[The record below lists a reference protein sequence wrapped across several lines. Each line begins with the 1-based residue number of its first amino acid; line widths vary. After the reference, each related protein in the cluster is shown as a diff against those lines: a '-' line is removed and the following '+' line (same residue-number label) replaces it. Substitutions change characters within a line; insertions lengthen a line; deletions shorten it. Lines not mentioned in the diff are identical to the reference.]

1 MTNARPLS
9 RRGKLRGRLQPD
21 GHHIGTAAGTP
32 SPMDEI
38 RTPAGTRI
46 GSGVALAFVEK

>member
-1 MTNARPLS
+1 M
-9 RRGKLRGRLQPD
+9 RGRSA
-21 GHHIGTAAGTP
+21 GAASYAVAFSPMDTTSGQRPALT
-32 SPMDEI
+32 PMDEI